1 MLTRNVG
8 VTTPTLTHAIAKGT
22 TVRTKPSTITE
33 FSWFPAP
40 RKGDEYEQVAREGE
54 RPGSIAGHRL
64 VAPMPVIMSL
74 SFQGGK
80 TRNLATQI
88 SMEYYVSIT
97 ASAAQILYVEVA
109 NNRERWMYQHRMDP
123 LP

>member
-1 MLTRNVG
+1 MRWTERIVLTRTVD

-54 RPGSIAGHRL
+54 RPGPIADHRL
-64 VAPMPVIMSL
+64 VAPMSVII
-74 SFQGGK
+74 
-80 TRNLATQI
+80 NLALEQEEDGVR
-88 SMEYYVSIT
+88 SSV
-97 ASAAQILYVEVA
+97 V
-109 NNRERWMYQHRMDP
+109 
-123 LP
+123 LPRDDKTLTG